1 MLKFTVINQRLIRTD
16 SFYPVEKS
24 RAYLLAKFDFQTFD
38 WDGTEKTAK
47 FKNPSTGEVH
57 DAILDE
63 DHCVIPWEAI
73 SDSGFVEAS
82 VHGVNGTYRI
92 TTDVEKFLLRKT
104 LSGGSSSVDPTPT
117 VYEQLLTKMAS
128 KADSIGI
135 KGNKLMLK
143 SVDKVISE
151 ETIEA
156 IDGGTFDDWRE

>member
-1 MLKFTVINQRLIRTD
+1 MIKFTVINQRLIRTD

-24 RAYLLAKFDFQTFD
+24 TNYLLAHFDFQTSD

-47 FKNPSTGEVH
+47 FKNPSTGEVY
-57 DAILDE
+57 DTILDE
-63 DHCVIPWEAI
+63 DHCVVPWEAI

-135 KGNKLMLK
+135 KGNKLVLK

>member
-1 MLKFTVINQRLIRTD
+1 MLKFMVTNQRLLRID
-16 SFYPVEKS
+16 SFYPVEKT
-24 RAYLLAKFDFQTFD
+24 REYLLAQFDFRTPD

-47 FKNPSTGEVH
+47 FKNPSTGQVY

-63 DHCVIPWEAI
+63 DHCVVPWEAI
-73 SDSGFVEAS
+73 SDSGFVEVS

-92 TTDVEKFLLRKT
+92 TTDVEKILLRKT
-104 LSGGSSSVDPTPT
+104 LSGGSSSMEPTPT

-135 KGNKLMLK
+135 DGYKLVLK
-143 SVDKVISE
+143 SGDKVIGE